1 MTDLAGTAGETNPFA
16 PEHRADPY
24 SIYRH
29 LRDNDPVH
37 WDEDQEAYLCT
48 RYSDCVELLR
58 SPGVSVDAMQ
68 STAAEA
74 RRPTVQGANLAFEA
88 RPMLFMDPPDHT
100 RLRGLVNK
108 AFTPRR
114 VEALRPEIEKLV
126 DGLLDGVVDRGEL
139 DVISD
144 VAFPLPVIV
153 IAQLMGIP
161 LEDGDQLKA
170 WSKALARTIDPVVSE
185 DVAQQAM
192 FSGLSFI
199 NYLNELIEQRRKDP
213 GPDLLSALITAQDE
227 RGGLTHQELV
237 VNTILLF
244 IAGHETTQNLIGNGM
259 LALMR
264 NPDQRRR
271 LTEEPDLIKGAVEE
285 MLRYDG
291 PVQLTARHL
300 LNDTEVSGRRIG
312 KGQTAILLLAA
323 ANRDPDQWEEPDRF
337 LITRPDANR
346 HIGFGNG
353 IHFCLGAPL
362 ARVEAQAAVAA
373 ILRRLD
379 DLELVEDSPPYTDN
393 FTLRGLARLPLSFRR
408 SAQA

>member
-1 MTDLAGTAGETNPFA
+1 MTDLAAGTAGGTNPFA

-24 SIYRH
+24 SVYRH
-29 LRDNDPVH
+29 LRDHDPVH
-37 WDEDQEAYLCT
+37 WDEEQEAYLCT
-48 RYSDCVELLR
+48 RYSDCVDLLR
-58 SPGVSVDAMQ
+58 SPGVSVDATK
-68 STAAEA
+68 STHAEE
-74 RRPTVQGANLAFEA
+74 RRATVQGANLAFEA

-114 VEALRPEIEKLV
+114 VEGLRPDIEKLV
-126 DGLLDGVVDRGEL
+126 DGLLDGLTERGEI
-139 DVISD
+139 DVIAD
-144 VAFPLPVIV
+144 IAFPLPVIV

-161 LEDGDQLKA
+161 LEDGDQLKV
-170 WSKALARTIDPVVSE
+170 WSKSLARTIDPVVSE
-185 DVAQQAM
+185 EVAQQAM

-199 NYLNELIEQRRKDP
+199 NYLNELIDQRRKDP

-227 RGGLTHQELV
+227 RGGLSHQELV
-237 VNTILLF
+237 VNCILLF

-271 LTEEPDLIKGAVEE
+271 LTEDPDLIKGAVEE

-300 LNDTEVSGRRIG
+300 LEDTEVSGRRIAG
-312 KGQTAILLLAA
+312 GETAILLLAA
-323 ANRDPDQWEEPDRF
+323 ANRDPDQWADPDRF
-337 LITRPDANR
+337 LVTRPDANR

-362 ARVEAQAAVAA
+362 ARVEAQATVSAM
-373 ILRRLD
+373 LRRLG
-379 DLELVEDSPPYTDN
+379 DLELVEEMPPYTDN
-393 FTLRGLARLPLSFRR
+393 FTLRGLARLPLRFRPT
-408 SAQA
+408 S

>member
-1 MTDLAGTAGETNPFA
+1 MTNLAAGAAGAKNPFA
-16 PEHRADPY
+16 PEHRADPH
-24 SIYRH
+24 SVYRY

-37 WDEDQEAYLCT
+37 WDDEQQAYLCT
-48 RYSDCVELLR
+48 RYTDCVELLR
-58 SPGVSVDAMQ
+58 SPAVSVDAMK
-68 STAAEA
+68 SGHAET
-74 RRPTVQGANLAFEA
+74 RRPTVQGADLAFQA
-88 RPMLFMDPPDHT
+88 RPMLFLDPPDHT

-114 VEALRPEIEKLV
+114 VEALRPDIEKLV
-126 DGLLDGVVDRGEL
+126 DSLLDGIIERGEL

-144 VAFPLPVIV
+144 IAFPLPVIV

-161 LEDGDQLKA
+161 VEDGDQLKA
-170 WSKALARTIDPVVSE
+170 WSKALARTIDPVVTD

-199 NYLNELIEQRRKDP
+199 NYLNELIEQRRSDP
-213 GPDLLSALITAQDE
+213 GPDLLSALITGQDE
-227 RGGLTHQELV
+227 RGGLSHQELV
-237 VNTILLF
+237 VNCILLF

-271 LTEEPDLIKGAVEE
+271 LTEDPELVKGAVEE
-285 MLRYDG
+285 MMRYDG

-300 LNDTEVSGRRIG
+300 LEDAEVSGRRIV
-312 KGQTAILLLAA
+312 KGETAILLLAA
-323 ANRDPDQWEEPDRF
+323 ANRDPEQWADPDRF
-337 LITRPDANR
+337 DIVRPDANR

-362 ARVEAQAAVAA
+362 ARVEAQAAVSAM
-373 ILRRLD
+373 LRRLG
-379 DLELVEDSPPYTDN
+379 DLELVEEAPPYTDN
-393 FTLRGLARLPLSFRR
+393 FTLRGLARLPLSFRPR
-408 SAQA
+408 L